1 MRILKTVSTAE
12 NSTSADN
19 SNNNSKTSDNNASGD
34 SSDNSDNIDSLFK
47 DSVPSDRESYI
58 NNKES
63 KNNPKILPNGHVVG
77 KPSGRFFTHAI
88 PLDMD
93 DVEKDWDKPVT
104 EACIAAKSSII
115 VRVGA
120 LGLGAGTGSYR
131 VRELM
136 HSVGEPMGVSVRADV
151 NLTDIE
157 VTCTDKHSRI
167 TEVVD
172 LPSTGVNTERI
183 WLLEHFADWFNVK
196 LGNDALYHSKATVSK
211 ELVDTLQVSD
221 DETTIVQAA
230 KKSEEDETKRAE
242 NRAICDA
249 IAKEKPRGLFALKPE
264 NAYEEHFSHV
274 NNSQNLDEEQ
284 HKPLTVREVHDRL
297 DLIKNRKPLYKPWF
311 AGLASAVACASFA
324 FLLGGG
330 IYDMIGAFIGA
341 GIGHWVRRRMF
352 MHHLNQFVVTF
363 VAVAIGA
370 SACIASLHLIGLF
383 DPSAPLHNTAYIG
396 SVLFVIPGFPLITGG
411 LDIAKIDFPSG
422 IQRLSYTVAIILM
435 GTLAGWMVASLIQLN
450 PQGFT
455 PLGLNPWLNAV
466 LRMITAF
473 AGVWGFSVLFNSP
486 QRMCVVAGVIGAITD
501 TLRLTMVD
509 FGISAE
515 ISAFTGALLAG
526 LLASAW
532 RSIVRHGWAPQY
544 LGYPRISLTVPSI
557 VIMVP
562 GLYMYRAMFYL
573 GQFNTIPALNWAF
586 KAFMV
591 IICLPI
597 GLAVARVITDKN
609 WRYDV

>member
-1 MRILKTVSTAE
+1 MSTVDSNKDNNTCNNANVHNC
-12 NSTSADN
+12 NSCDN
-19 SNNNSKTSDNNASGD
+19 CNANYSNSCNNN
-34 SSDNSDNIDSLFK
+34 
-47 DSVPSDRESYI
+47 PE
-58 NNKES
+58 
-63 KNNPKILPNGHVVG
+63 ILPTGHVVG
-77 KPSGRFFTHAI
+77 KPSGRFHTHAI

-93 DVEKDWDKPVT
+93 DVERDWDKPVT

-115 VRVGA
+115 IRVGA

-136 HSVGEPMGVSVRADV
+136 HRIGEPMGVHVRADV

-157 VTCTDKHSRI
+157 ATCTDKHERI

-172 LPSTGVNTERI
+172 LPTTGVNTERI

-196 LGNDALYHSKATVSK
+196 LGNDSLYHSKATVSK
-211 ELVDTLQVSD
+211 ELVDTLQASD
-221 DETTIVQAA
+221 NEHTIVQTAKQSEENATKIA
-230 KKSEEDETKRAE
+230 KKKALQE
-242 NRAICDA
+242 AIK
-249 IAKEKPRGLFALKPE
+249 KEKPRGIFALQPE
-264 NAYEEHFSHV
+264 NAYAEHFSHV
-274 NNSQNLDEEQ
+274 QKITENSNKENENN
-284 HKPLTVREVHDRL
+284 HPLTVREVHDRL

-311 AGLASAVACASFA
+311 AGLASAIACASFA

-330 IYDMIGAFIGA
+330 IYDMVGAFIGA
-341 GIGHWVRRRMF
+341 GIGHYIRRRMF

-370 SACIASLHLIGLF
+370 LSCIGSLRLIGYF
-383 DPSAPLHNTAYIG
+383 DPSALNHTTAYIG

-422 IQRLSYTVAIILM
+422 IQRLCYTLAIILM
-435 GTLAGWMVASLIQLN
+435 GTLAGWTVASLVQLN
-450 PQGFT
+450 PQGFP

-466 LRMITAF
+466 LRLITAF

-486 QRMCVVAGVIGAITD
+486 QRMCIVAGVIGAITD
-501 TLRLTMVD
+501 TLRLTMTD
-509 FGISAE
+509 FGIAAE
-515 ISAFTGALLAG
+515 IAAFSGALLAG

-532 RSIVRHGWAPQY
+532 RAIVRHGFAPQY
-544 LGYPRISLTVPSI
+544 LGYPRIGLTVPSI

-573 GQFNTIPALNWAF
+573 GQFHTLPALDWTF
-586 KAFMV
+586 RAFMV

-597 GLAVARVITDKN
+597 GLAVARVITDKS

>member
-1 MRILKTVSTAE
+1 ME
-12 NSTSADN
+12 
-19 SNNNSKTSDNNASGD
+19 
-34 SSDNSDNIDSLFK
+34 
-47 DSVPSDRESYI
+47 
-58 NNKES
+58 
-63 KNNPKILPNGHVVG
+63 
-77 KPSGRFFTHAI
+77 
-88 PLDMD
+88 
-93 DVEKDWDKPVT
+93 DVERDWDKPVT
-104 EACIAAKSSII
+104 KAGIAAKSSII
-115 VRVGA
+115 IRVGA

-136 HSVGEPMGVSVRADV
+136 HRIGEPMGVNVRADV

-157 VTCTDKHSRI
+157 ATCTDKHERI

-172 LPSTGVNTERI
+172 LPTTGVNTERI

-196 LGNDALYHSKATVSK
+196 LGNDSLYHSKAAVSK
-211 ELVDTLQVSD
+211 ELVDTLQASSN
-221 DETTIVQAA
+221 ENAIVQTAKQSEEHAA
-230 KKSEEDETKRAE
+230 KVEEKM
-242 NRAICDA
+242 AIQEA
-249 IAKEKPRGLFALKPE
+249 IRKEKPRGIFALQPE
-264 NAYEEHFSHV
+264 RTYAEHFSHV
-274 NNSQNLDEEQ
+274 QNVKNVQNSQNNLNLDLKNNSAALSNQ
-284 HKPLTVREVHDRL
+284 NPACDSSAPLTVRQVHDRL

-330 IYDMIGAFIGA
+330 AYDMLGAFIGA
-341 GIGHWVRRRMF
+341 GIGHYVRRRMF

-363 VAVAIGA
+363 IAVAVGA
-370 SACIASLHLIGLF
+370 LSCIASLRLVGCF
-383 DPSAPLHNTAYIG
+383 DPAALHHNTAYIG

-422 IQRLSYTVAIILM
+422 IQRLCYTMAIILM
-435 GTLAGWMVASLIQLN
+435 GTLAGWMVASLVQLN

-486 QRMCVVAGVIGAITD
+486 QRMCFVAGIIGAITD
-501 TLRLTMVD
+501 TLRLTMAD
-509 FGISAE
+509 FGIAAE
-515 ISAFTGALLAG
+515 IAAFTGALLAG

-532 RSIVRHGWAPQY
+532 RSVVHRGWAPQY
-544 LGYPRISLTVPSI
+544 LGYPRIGLTVPSI

-573 GQFNTIPALNWAF
+573 GQFNTLPALDWTF
-586 KAFMV
+586 RAFMV
-591 IICLPI
+591 IICLPL
-597 GLAVARVITDKN
+597 GLAVARVITDKS
-609 WRYDV
+609 WRYDI

>member
-1 MRILKTVSTAE
+1 ME
-12 NSTSADN
+12 
-19 SNNNSKTSDNNASGD
+19 
-34 SSDNSDNIDSLFK
+34 
-47 DSVPSDRESYI
+47 
-58 NNKES
+58 
-63 KNNPKILPNGHVVG
+63 
-77 KPSGRFFTHAI
+77 
-88 PLDMD
+88 
-93 DVEKDWDKPVT
+93 DVERDWDKPVT
-104 EACIAAKSSII
+104 EAGIAAKSSII
-115 VRVGA
+115 IRVGA

-136 HSVGEPMGVSVRADV
+136 HRVGEPMGVNVRADV

-157 VTCTDKHSRI
+157 ATCTDKHERI

-172 LPSTGVNTERI
+172 LPTTGVNTERI

-196 LGNDALYHSKATVSK
+196 LGNDSLYHSKAAVSK
-211 ELVDTLQVSD
+211 ELVDTLQASSN
-221 DETTIVQAA
+221 ENAIVQTA
-230 KKSEEDETKRAE
+230 KQSEEHATKVE
-242 NRAICDA
+242 EKMAIQEA
-249 IAKEKPRGLFALKPE
+249 IRKEKPRGIFALQPE
-264 NAYEEHFSHV
+264 RTYAEHFSHV
-274 NNSQNLDEEQ
+274 QNVKNVQNSQNNLNLDLKNNSAALSNQ
-284 HKPLTVREVHDRL
+284 NPACDSSAPLTVRQVHDRL

-330 IYDMIGAFIGA
+330 AYDMLGAFIGA
-341 GIGHWVRRRMF
+341 GIGHYVRRRMF

-363 VAVAIGA
+363 IAVAVGA
-370 SACIASLHLIGLF
+370 LSCIASLRLVGCF
-383 DPSAPLHNTAYIG
+383 DPAALHHNTAYIG

-422 IQRLSYTVAIILM
+422 IQRLCYTMAIILM
-435 GTLAGWMVASLIQLN
+435 GTLAGWMVASLVQLN

-486 QRMCVVAGVIGAITD
+486 QRMCFVAGIIGAITD
-501 TLRLTMVD
+501 TLRLTMAD
-509 FGISAE
+509 FGIAAE
-515 ISAFTGALLAG
+515 IAAFTGALLAG

-532 RSIVRHGWAPQY
+532 RSVVHRGWAPQY
-544 LGYPRISLTVPSI
+544 LGYPRIGLTVPSI

-573 GQFNTIPALNWAF
+573 GQFNTLPALDWTF
-586 KAFMV
+586 RAFMV
-591 IICLPI
+591 IICLPL
-597 GLAVARVITDKN
+597 GLAVARVITDKS
-609 WRYDV
+609 WRYDIQLYRK

>member
-1 MRILKTVSTAE
+1 ME
-12 NSTSADN
+12 
-19 SNNNSKTSDNNASGD
+19 
-34 SSDNSDNIDSLFK
+34 
-47 DSVPSDRESYI
+47 
-58 NNKES
+58 
-63 KNNPKILPNGHVVG
+63 
-77 KPSGRFFTHAI
+77 
-88 PLDMD
+88 
-93 DVEKDWDKPVT
+93 DVERDWDKPVA
-104 EACIAAKSSII
+104 EAGIAAKSSII
-115 VRVGA
+115 IRVGA

-136 HSVGEPMGVSVRADV
+136 HRIGEPMGVNVRADV

-157 VTCTDKHSRI
+157 ATCTDKHERI

-172 LPSTGVNTERI
+172 LPTTGVNTERI

-196 LGNDALYHSKATVSK
+196 LGNDSLYHSKAAVSK
-211 ELVDTLQVSD
+211 ELVDTLQASSN
-221 DETTIVQAA
+221 ENAIVQTA
-230 KKSEEDETKRAE
+230 KKSEENAAKVEEKM
-242 NRAICDA
+242 AIQEA
-249 IAKEKPRGLFALKPE
+249 IRKEKPRGIFALQPE
-264 NAYEEHFSHV
+264 RTYAEHFSHV
-274 NNSQNLDEEQ
+274 QNVKNVQNSQNNLNLDLKNNSAALSNQ
-284 HKPLTVREVHDRL
+284 NPACDSSAPLTVRQVHDRL

-330 IYDMIGAFIGA
+330 AYDMLGAFIGA
-341 GIGHWVRRRMF
+341 GIGHYVRRRMF

-363 VAVAIGA
+363 IAVAVGA
-370 SACIASLHLIGLF
+370 LSCIASLRLVGCF
-383 DPSAPLHNTAYIG
+383 DPAALHHNTAYIG

-422 IQRLSYTVAIILM
+422 IQRLCYTMAIILM
-435 GTLAGWMVASLIQLN
+435 GTLAGWMVASLVQLN

-486 QRMCVVAGVIGAITD
+486 QRMCFVAGIIGAITD
-501 TLRLTMVD
+501 TLRLTMAD
-509 FGISAE
+509 FGIAAE
-515 ISAFTGALLAG
+515 IAAFTGALLAG

-532 RSIVRHGWAPQY
+532 RSVVHRGWAPQY
-544 LGYPRISLTVPSI
+544 LGYPRIGLTVPSI

-573 GQFNTIPALNWAF
+573 GQFNTLPALDWTF
-586 KAFMV
+586 RAFMV
-591 IICLPI
+591 IICLPL
-597 GLAVARVITDKN
+597 GLAVARVITDKS
-609 WRYDV
+609 WRYDIQSYQK

>member
-1 MRILKTVSTAE
+1 ME
-12 NSTSADN
+12 
-19 SNNNSKTSDNNASGD
+19 
-34 SSDNSDNIDSLFK
+34 
-47 DSVPSDRESYI
+47 
-58 NNKES
+58 
-63 KNNPKILPNGHVVG
+63 
-77 KPSGRFFTHAI
+77 
-88 PLDMD
+88 
-93 DVEKDWDKPVT
+93 DVERDWDKPVT
-104 EACIAAKSSII
+104 QAGIAAKSSII
-115 VRVGA
+115 IRVGA

-136 HSVGEPMGVSVRADV
+136 HRVGEPMGVNVRADV

-157 VTCTDKHSRI
+157 ATCTDKHERI

-172 LPSTGVNTERI
+172 LPTTGVNTERI

-196 LGNDALYHSKATVSK
+196 LGNDSLYHSKATVSK
-211 ELVDTLQVSD
+211 ELVDTLQASSN
-221 DETTIVQAA
+221 ENAIVQTAKQSEEHAA
-230 KKSEEDETKRAE
+230 KVEEKM
-242 NRAICDA
+242 AIQEA
-249 IAKEKPRGLFALKPE
+249 IRKEKPRGIFALQPE
-264 NAYEEHFSHV
+264 KTYVEHFSHV
-274 NNSQNLDEEQ
+274 QNVKNGQNNQNNLNSDLKNNSSTSSNANPAGDFSA
-284 HKPLTVREVHDRL
+284 PLTVRQVHDRL

-330 IYDMIGAFIGA
+330 AYDMLGAFIGA
-341 GIGHWVRRRMF
+341 GIGHYVRRRMF

-363 VAVAIGA
+363 IAVAVGA
-370 SACIASLHLIGLF
+370 LSCIASLRIIGCF
-383 DPSAPLHNTAYIG
+383 DPSALHHNTAYIG

-422 IQRLSYTVAIILM
+422 IQRLCYTMAIILM
-435 GTLAGWMVASLIQLN
+435 GTLAGWMVASLVQLN

-486 QRMCVVAGVIGAITD
+486 QRMCFVAGIIGAITD
-501 TLRLTMVD
+501 TLRLTMAD
-509 FGISAE
+509 FGVAAE
-515 ISAFTGALLAG
+515 IAAFTGALLAG

-532 RSIVRHGWAPQY
+532 RAIVHRGWAPQY
-544 LGYPRISLTVPSI
+544 LGYPRIGLTVPSI

-573 GQFNTIPALNWAF
+573 GQFNTLPALDWTF
-586 KAFMV
+586 RAFMV
-591 IICLPI
+591 IICLPL
-597 GLAVARVITDKN
+597 GLAVARVITDKS
-609 WRYDV
+609 WRYDI

>member
-1 MRILKTVSTAE
+1 ME
-12 NSTSADN
+12 
-19 SNNNSKTSDNNASGD
+19 
-34 SSDNSDNIDSLFK
+34 
-47 DSVPSDRESYI
+47 
-58 NNKES
+58 
-63 KNNPKILPNGHVVG
+63 
-77 KPSGRFFTHAI
+77 
-88 PLDMD
+88 
-93 DVEKDWDKPVT
+93 DVERDWDKPVT
-104 EACIAAKSSII
+104 EAGIAAKSSII
-115 VRVGA
+115 IRVGA

-136 HSVGEPMGVSVRADV
+136 HRIGEPMCVNVRADV

-157 VTCTDKHSRI
+157 ATCTDKHERI

-172 LPSTGVNTERI
+172 LPTTGVNTERI

-196 LGNDALYHSKATVSK
+196 LGNDSLYHSKAAVSK
-211 ELVDTLQVSD
+211 ELVDTLQASSN
-221 DETTIVQAA
+221 ENAIVQTAKQSEEHAA
-230 KKSEEDETKRAE
+230 KVEEKM
-242 NRAICDA
+242 AIQEA
-249 IAKEKPRGLFALKPE
+249 IRKEKPRGIFALQPE
-264 NAYEEHFSHV
+264 RTYAEHFSHV
-274 NNSQNLDEEQ
+274 QNVKNVQNSQNNLNLDLKNNSAALSNQ
-284 HKPLTVREVHDRL
+284 NPACDSSAPLTVRQVHDRL

-330 IYDMIGAFIGA
+330 AYDMLGAFIGA
-341 GIGHWVRRRMF
+341 GIGHYVRRRMF

-363 VAVAIGA
+363 IAVAVGA
-370 SACIASLHLIGLF
+370 LSCIASLRLVGCF
-383 DPSAPLHNTAYIG
+383 DPAALHHNTAYIG

-422 IQRLSYTVAIILM
+422 IQRLCYTMAIILM
-435 GTLAGWMVASLIQLN
+435 GTLAGWMVASLVQLN

-486 QRMCVVAGVIGAITD
+486 QRMCFVAGIIGAITD
-501 TLRLTMVD
+501 TLRLTMAD
-509 FGISAE
+509 FGIAAE
-515 ISAFTGALLAG
+515 IAAFTGALLAG

-532 RSIVRHGWAPQY
+532 RSVVHRGWAPQY
-544 LGYPRISLTVPSI
+544 LGYPRIGLTVPSI

-573 GQFNTIPALNWAF
+573 GQFNTLPALDWTF
-586 KAFMV
+586 RAFMV
-591 IICLPI
+591 IICLPL
-597 GLAVARVITDKN
+597 GLAVARVITDKS
-609 WRYDV
+609 WRYDI

>member
-1 MRILKTVSTAE
+1 ME
-12 NSTSADN
+12 
-19 SNNNSKTSDNNASGD
+19 
-34 SSDNSDNIDSLFK
+34 
-47 DSVPSDRESYI
+47 
-58 NNKES
+58 
-63 KNNPKILPNGHVVG
+63 
-77 KPSGRFFTHAI
+77 
-88 PLDMD
+88 
-93 DVEKDWDKPVT
+93 DVERDWDKPVA
-104 EACIAAKSSII
+104 EAGIAAKSSII
-115 VRVGA
+115 IRVGA

-136 HSVGEPMGVSVRADV
+136 HRVGEPMGVNVRADV

-157 VTCTDKHSRI
+157 ATCTDKHERI

-172 LPSTGVNTERI
+172 LPTTGVNTERI

-196 LGNDALYHSKATVSK
+196 LGNDSLYHSKAAVSK
-211 ELVDTLQVSD
+211 ELVDTLQASSN
-221 DETTIVQAA
+221 ENAIVQTA
-230 KKSEEDETKRAE
+230 KKSEEHAAKVEEKM
-242 NRAICDA
+242 AIQEA
-249 IAKEKPRGLFALKPE
+249 IRKEKPRGIFALQPE
-264 NAYEEHFSHV
+264 RTYAEHFSHV
-274 NNSQNLDEEQ
+274 QNVKNVQNSQNNLNLDLKNNSAALSNQ
-284 HKPLTVREVHDRL
+284 NPACDSSAPLTVRQVHDRL

-330 IYDMIGAFIGA
+330 AYDMLGAFIGA
-341 GIGHWVRRRMF
+341 GIGHYVRRRMF

-363 VAVAIGA
+363 IAVAVGA
-370 SACIASLHLIGLF
+370 LSCIASLRLVGCF
-383 DPSAPLHNTAYIG
+383 DPAALHHNTAYIG

-422 IQRLSYTVAIILM
+422 IQRLCYTMAIILM
-435 GTLAGWMVASLIQLN
+435 GTLAGWMVASLVQLN

-486 QRMCVVAGVIGAITD
+486 QRMCFVAGIIGAITD
-501 TLRLTMVD
+501 TLRLTMAD
-509 FGISAE
+509 FGIAAE
-515 ISAFTGALLAG
+515 IAAFTGALLAG

-532 RSIVRHGWAPQY
+532 RSVVHRGWAPQY
-544 LGYPRISLTVPSI
+544 LGYPRIGLTVPSI

-573 GQFNTIPALNWAF
+573 GQFNTLPALDWTF
-586 KAFMV
+586 RAFMV
-591 IICLPI
+591 IICLPL
-597 GLAVARVITDKN
+597 GLAVARVITDKS
-609 WRYDV
+609 WRYDI

>member
-1 MRILKTVSTAE
+1 ME
-12 NSTSADN
+12 
-19 SNNNSKTSDNNASGD
+19 
-34 SSDNSDNIDSLFK
+34 
-47 DSVPSDRESYI
+47 
-58 NNKES
+58 
-63 KNNPKILPNGHVVG
+63 
-77 KPSGRFFTHAI
+77 
-88 PLDMD
+88 
-93 DVEKDWDKPVT
+93 DVERDWDKPVT
-104 EACIAAKSSII
+104 EAGIAAKSSII
-115 VRVGA
+115 IRVGA

-136 HSVGEPMGVSVRADV
+136 HRVGEPMGVNVRADV

-157 VTCTDKHSRI
+157 ATCTDKHERI

-172 LPSTGVNTERI
+172 LPTTGVNTERI

-196 LGNDALYHSKATVSK
+196 LGNDSLYHSKAAVSK
-211 ELVDTLQVSD
+211 ELVDTLQASSN
-221 DETTIVQAA
+221 ENAIVQTAKQSEEHAA
-230 KKSEEDETKRAE
+230 KVEEKM
-242 NRAICDA
+242 AIQEA
-249 IAKEKPRGLFALKPE
+249 IRKEKPRGIFALQPE
-264 NAYEEHFSHV
+264 RTYAEHFSHV
-274 NNSQNLDEEQ
+274 QNVKNIQNSQNNLNLDLKNNSNALSNQ
-284 HKPLTVREVHDRL
+284 NPACDSSAPLTVRQVHDRL

-330 IYDMIGAFIGA
+330 AYDMLGAFIGA
-341 GIGHWVRRRMF
+341 GIGHYVRRRMF

-363 VAVAIGA
+363 IAVAVGA
-370 SACIASLHLIGLF
+370 LSCIASLRLVGCF
-383 DPSAPLHNTAYIG
+383 DPAALHHNTAYIG

-422 IQRLSYTVAIILM
+422 IQRLCYTMAIILM
-435 GTLAGWMVASLIQLN
+435 GTLAGWMVASLVQLN

-486 QRMCVVAGVIGAITD
+486 QRMCFVAGIIGAITD
-501 TLRLTMVD
+501 TLRLTMAD
-509 FGISAE
+509 FGIAAE
-515 ISAFTGALLAG
+515 IAAFTGALLAG

-532 RSIVRHGWAPQY
+532 RSVVHRGWAPQY
-544 LGYPRISLTVPSI
+544 LGYPRIGLTVPSI

-573 GQFNTIPALNWAF
+573 GQFNTLPALDWTF
-586 KAFMV
+586 RAFMV
-591 IICLPI
+591 IICLPL
-597 GLAVARVITDKN
+597 GLAVARVITDKS
-609 WRYDV
+609 WRYDIQLYRK

>member
-1 MRILKTVSTAE
+1 ME
-12 NSTSADN
+12 
-19 SNNNSKTSDNNASGD
+19 
-34 SSDNSDNIDSLFK
+34 
-47 DSVPSDRESYI
+47 
-58 NNKES
+58 
-63 KNNPKILPNGHVVG
+63 
-77 KPSGRFFTHAI
+77 
-88 PLDMD
+88 
-93 DVEKDWDKPVT
+93 DVERDWDKPVT
-104 EACIAAKSSII
+104 EAGIAAKSSII
-115 VRVGA
+115 IRVGA

-136 HSVGEPMGVSVRADV
+136 HRVGEPMGVNVRADV

-157 VTCTDKHSRI
+157 ATCTDKHERI

-172 LPSTGVNTERI
+172 LPTTGVNTERI

-196 LGNDALYHSKATVSK
+196 LGNDSLYHSKAAVSK
-211 ELVDTLQVSD
+211 ELVDTLQASSN
-221 DETTIVQAA
+221 ETAIVQTAKQSEEHAA
-230 KKSEEDETKRAE
+230 KVEEKM
-242 NRAICDA
+242 AIQEA
-249 IAKEKPRGLFALKPE
+249 IRKEKPRGIFALQPE
-264 NAYEEHFSHV
+264 RTYAEHFSHV
-274 NNSQNLDEEQ
+274 QNVKNVQNSQNNLNLDLKNNSAALSNQ
-284 HKPLTVREVHDRL
+284 NPACDSSAPLTVRQVHDRL

-330 IYDMIGAFIGA
+330 AYDMLGAFIGA
-341 GIGHWVRRRMF
+341 GIGHYVRRRMF

-363 VAVAIGA
+363 IAVAVGA
-370 SACIASLHLIGLF
+370 LSCIASLRLVGCF
-383 DPSAPLHNTAYIG
+383 DPAALHHNTAYIG

-422 IQRLSYTVAIILM
+422 IQRLCYTMAIILM
-435 GTLAGWMVASLIQLN
+435 GTLAGWMVASLVQLN

-486 QRMCVVAGVIGAITD
+486 QRMCFVAGIIGAITD
-501 TLRLTMVD
+501 TLRLTMAD
-509 FGISAE
+509 FGIAAE
-515 ISAFTGALLAG
+515 IAAFTGALLAG

-532 RSIVRHGWAPQY
+532 RSVVHRSWAPQY
-544 LGYPRISLTVPSI
+544 LGYPRIGLTVPSI

-573 GQFNTIPALNWAF
+573 GQFNTLPALDWTF
-586 KAFMV
+586 RAFMV
-591 IICLPI
+591 IICLPL
-597 GLAVARVITDKN
+597 GLAVARVITDKS
-609 WRYDV
+609 WRYDI

>member
-1 MRILKTVSTAE
+1 ME
-12 NSTSADN
+12 
-19 SNNNSKTSDNNASGD
+19 
-34 SSDNSDNIDSLFK
+34 
-47 DSVPSDRESYI
+47 
-58 NNKES
+58 
-63 KNNPKILPNGHVVG
+63 
-77 KPSGRFFTHAI
+77 
-88 PLDMD
+88 
-93 DVEKDWDKPVT
+93 DVERDWDKPVT
-104 EACIAAKSSII
+104 QAGIAAKSSII
-115 VRVGA
+115 IRVGA

-136 HSVGEPMGVSVRADV
+136 HRVGEPMGVNVRADV

-157 VTCTDKHSRI
+157 ATCTDKHERI

-172 LPSTGVNTERI
+172 LPTTGVNTERI

-196 LGNDALYHSKATVSK
+196 LGNDSLYHSKATVSK
-211 ELVDTLQVSD
+211 ELVDTLQASSN
-221 DETTIVQAA
+221 ENAIVQTAKQSEENAA
-230 KKSEEDETKRAE
+230 KVEEKM
-242 NRAICDA
+242 AIQEA
-249 IAKEKPRGLFALKPE
+249 IRKEKPRGIFALQPE
-264 NAYEEHFSHV
+264 KTYVEHFSHV
-274 NNSQNLDEEQ
+274 KNVKNVKNAQNSQNNLNSDL
-284 HKPLTVREVHDRL
+284 KNNSSTSSNANPAGDFSAPLTVRQVHDRL

-330 IYDMIGAFIGA
+330 AYDMLGAFIGA
-341 GIGHWVRRRMF
+341 GIGHYVRRRMF

-363 VAVAIGA
+363 IAVAVGA
-370 SACIASLHLIGLF
+370 LSCIASLRIIGCF
-383 DPSAPLHNTAYIG
+383 DPSALHHNTAYIG

-422 IQRLSYTVAIILM
+422 IQRLCYTMAIILM
-435 GTLAGWMVASLIQLN
+435 GTLAGWMVASLVQLD

-486 QRMCVVAGVIGAITD
+486 QRMCFVAGIIGAITD
-501 TLRLTMVD
+501 TLRLTMAD
-509 FGISAE
+509 FGVAAE
-515 ISAFTGALLAG
+515 IAAFTGALLAG

-532 RSIVRHGWAPQY
+532 RAIVHRGWAPQY
-544 LGYPRISLTVPSI
+544 LGYPRIGLTVPSI

-573 GQFNTIPALNWAF
+573 GQFNTLPALDWTF
-586 KAFMV
+586 RAFMV
-591 IICLPI
+591 IICLPL
-597 GLAVARVITDKN
+597 GLAVARVITDKS
-609 WRYDV
+609 WRYDI

>member
-1 MRILKTVSTAE
+1 ME
-12 NSTSADN
+12 
-19 SNNNSKTSDNNASGD
+19 
-34 SSDNSDNIDSLFK
+34 
-47 DSVPSDRESYI
+47 
-58 NNKES
+58 
-63 KNNPKILPNGHVVG
+63 
-77 KPSGRFFTHAI
+77 
-88 PLDMD
+88 
-93 DVEKDWDKPVT
+93 DVERDWDKPVT
-104 EACIAAKSSII
+104 QAGIAAKSSII
-115 VRVGA
+115 IRVGA

-136 HSVGEPMGVSVRADV
+136 HRVGEPMGVNVRADV

-157 VTCTDKHSRI
+157 ATCTDKHERI

-172 LPSTGVNTERI
+172 LPTTGVNTERI

-196 LGNDALYHSKATVSK
+196 LGNDSLYHSKAAVSK
-211 ELVDTLQVSD
+211 ELVDTLQAGSN
-221 DETTIVQAA
+221 ENAIVQTAKQSEEHAA
-230 KKSEEDETKRAE
+230 KVEEKM
-242 NRAICDA
+242 AIQEE
-249 IAKEKPRGLFALKPE
+249 IRKEKPRGIFALQPE
-264 NAYEEHFSHV
+264 KTYAEHFSHV
-274 NNSQNLDEEQ
+274 QNVKNVKNTQNSQNNLNSELKNNSTTSSNANPAGDFSA
-284 HKPLTVREVHDRL
+284 PLTVRQVHDRL

-330 IYDMIGAFIGA
+330 AYDMLGAFIGA
-341 GIGHWVRRRMF
+341 GIGHYVRRRMF

-363 VAVAIGA
+363 IAVAVGA
-370 SACIASLHLIGLF
+370 LSCIASLRIIGCF
-383 DPSAPLHNTAYIG
+383 DPSALHHNTAYIG

-422 IQRLSYTVAIILM
+422 IQRLCYTMAIILM
-435 GTLAGWMVASLIQLN
+435 GTLAGWMVASLVQLD

-486 QRMCVVAGVIGAITD
+486 QRMCFVAGIIGAITD
-501 TLRLTMVD
+501 TLRLTMAD
-509 FGISAE
+509 FGIAAE
-515 ISAFTGALLAG
+515 IAAFTGALLAG

-532 RSIVRHGWAPQY
+532 RAIVHRGWAPQY

-573 GQFNTIPALNWAF
+573 GQFNTLPALDWTF
-586 KAFMV
+586 RAFMV
-591 IICLPI
+591 IICLPL
-597 GLAVARVITDKN
+597 GLAVARVITDKS
-609 WRYDV
+609 WRYDI

>member
-1 MRILKTVSTAE
+1 ME
-12 NSTSADN
+12 
-19 SNNNSKTSDNNASGD
+19 
-34 SSDNSDNIDSLFK
+34 
-47 DSVPSDRESYI
+47 
-58 NNKES
+58 
-63 KNNPKILPNGHVVG
+63 
-77 KPSGRFFTHAI
+77 
-88 PLDMD
+88 
-93 DVEKDWDKPVT
+93 DVERDWDKPVT
-104 EACIAAKSSII
+104 EAGIAAKSSII
-115 VRVGA
+115 IRVGA

-136 HSVGEPMGVSVRADV
+136 HRIGEPMGVNVRADV

-157 VTCTDKHSRI
+157 ATCTDKHERI

-172 LPSTGVNTERI
+172 LPTTGVNTERI

-196 LGNDALYHSKATVSK
+196 LGNDSLYHSKAAVSK
-211 ELVDTLQVSD
+211 ELVDTLQASSN
-221 DETTIVQAA
+221 ENAIVQTAKQSEAHAA
-230 KKSEEDETKRAE
+230 KVEEKIALQE
-242 NRAICDA
+242 AIR
-249 IAKEKPRGLFALKPE
+249 KEKPRGIFALQPE
-264 NAYEEHFSHV
+264 KTYAEHFSHV
-274 NNSQNLDEEQ
+274 QNVKNVQNSQNNLNLDLKNNSNALSNQ
-284 HKPLTVREVHDRL
+284 NPACDSSAPLTVRQVHDRL

-330 IYDMIGAFIGA
+330 AYDMLGAFIGA
-341 GIGHWVRRRMF
+341 GIGHYVRRRMF

-363 VAVAIGA
+363 IAVAVGA
-370 SACIASLHLIGLF
+370 LSCIASLRLVGCF
-383 DPSAPLHNTAYIG
+383 DPAALHHNTAYIG

-422 IQRLSYTVAIILM
+422 IQRLCYTMAIILM
-435 GTLAGWMVASLIQLN
+435 GTLAGWMVASLVQLN

-486 QRMCVVAGVIGAITD
+486 QRMCFVAGIIGAITD
-501 TLRLTMVD
+501 TLRLTMAD
-509 FGISAE
+509 FGIAAE
-515 ISAFTGALLAG
+515 IAAFTGALLAG

-532 RSIVRHGWAPQY
+532 RSVVHRGWAPQY
-544 LGYPRISLTVPSI
+544 LGYPRIGLTVPSI

-573 GQFNTIPALNWAF
+573 GQFNTLPALDWTF
-586 KAFMV
+586 RAFMV
-591 IICLPI
+591 IICLPL
-597 GLAVARVITDKN
+597 GLAVARVITDKS
-609 WRYDV
+609 WRYDIQSYRE

>member
-1 MRILKTVSTAE
+1 ME
-12 NSTSADN
+12 
-19 SNNNSKTSDNNASGD
+19 
-34 SSDNSDNIDSLFK
+34 
-47 DSVPSDRESYI
+47 
-58 NNKES
+58 
-63 KNNPKILPNGHVVG
+63 
-77 KPSGRFFTHAI
+77 
-88 PLDMD
+88 
-93 DVEKDWDKPVT
+93 DVERDWDKPVA
-104 EACIAAKSSII
+104 EAGIAAKSSII
-115 VRVGA
+115 IRVGA

-136 HSVGEPMGVSVRADV
+136 HRIGEPMGVNVRADV

-157 VTCTDKHSRI
+157 ATCTDKHERI

-172 LPSTGVNTERI
+172 LPTTGVNTERI

-196 LGNDALYHSKATVSK
+196 LGNDSLYHSKAAVSK
-211 ELVDTLQVSD
+211 ELVDTLQASSN
-221 DETTIVQAA
+221 ENAIVQTAKQSEEHAA
-230 KKSEEDETKRAE
+230 KVEEKM
-242 NRAICDA
+242 AIQEA
-249 IAKEKPRGLFALKPE
+249 IRKEKPRGIFALQPE
-264 NAYEEHFSHV
+264 RTYAEHFSHV
-274 NNSQNLDEEQ
+274 QNSQNNLNLDLKNNP
-284 HKPLTVREVHDRL
+284 HNSNNPNNAGDFSAPLTVRQVHDRL

-330 IYDMIGAFIGA
+330 AYDMLGAFIGA
-341 GIGHWVRRRMF
+341 GIGHYVRRRMF

-363 VAVAIGA
+363 IAVAVGA
-370 SACIASLHLIGLF
+370 LSCIASLRLVGCF
-383 DPSAPLHNTAYIG
+383 DPAALHHNTAYIG

-422 IQRLSYTVAIILM
+422 IQRLCYTMAIILM
-435 GTLAGWMVASLIQLN
+435 GTLAGWMVASLVQLN

-486 QRMCVVAGVIGAITD
+486 QRMCFVAGIIGAITD
-501 TLRLTMVD
+501 TLRLTMAD
-509 FGISAE
+509 FGIAAE
-515 ISAFTGALLAG
+515 IAAFTGALLAG

-532 RSIVRHGWAPQY
+532 RSVVHRGWAPQY
-544 LGYPRISLTVPSI
+544 LGYPRIGLTVPSI

-573 GQFNTIPALNWAF
+573 GQFNTLPALDWTF
-586 KAFMV
+586 RAFMV
-591 IICLPI
+591 IICLPL
-597 GLAVARVITDKN
+597 GLAVARVITDKS
-609 WRYDV
+609 WRYDIQSYRK

>member
-1 MRILKTVSTAE
+1 MSTV
-12 NSTSADN
+12 D
-19 SNNNSKTSDNNASGD
+19 SNEDNNTCNNT
-34 SSDNSDNIDSLFK
+34 SSDNCDSCNNNYNNSRDNK
-47 DSVPSDRESYI
+47 PE
-58 NNKES
+58 
-63 KNNPKILPNGHVVG
+63 ILPTGHVVG
-77 KPSGRFFTHAI
+77 KPSGRFHTHAI

-93 DVEKDWDKPVT
+93 DVERDWDKPVT

-115 VRVGA
+115 IRVGA

-136 HSVGEPMGVSVRADV
+136 HRIGEPMGVHVRADV

-157 VTCTDKHSRI
+157 ATCTDKHERI

-172 LPSTGVNTERI
+172 LPTTGVNTERI

-196 LGNDALYHSKATVSK
+196 LGNDSLYHSKATVSK
-211 ELVDTLQVSD
+211 ELVDTLQESD
-221 DETTIVQAA
+221 VERDIVQTAKQSEENAA
-230 KKSEEDETKRAE
+230 KIAE
-242 NRAICDA
+242 KQALQEAIK
-249 IAKEKPRGLFALKPE
+249 KEKPRGIFALQPE
-264 NAYEEHFSHV
+264 NAYAEHFSHV
-274 NNSQNLDEEQ
+274 QKITENSNKEDENN
-284 HKPLTVREVHDRL
+284 HPLTVREVHDRL

-311 AGLASAVACASFA
+311 AALASAVACASFA

-341 GIGHWVRRRMF
+341 GIGHYIRRRMF

-370 SACIASLHLIGLF
+370 LACIGSLRLIGYF
-383 DPSAPLHNTAYIG
+383 DPSALNHTTAYIG

-422 IQRLSYTVAIILM
+422 IQRLCYTLAIILM
-435 GTLAGWMVASLIQLN
+435 GTLAGWTVASIVQLN
-450 PQGFT
+450 PQGFP

-466 LRMITAF
+466 LRLITAF

-486 QRMCVVAGVIGAITD
+486 QRMCIVAGVIGAITD
-501 TLRLTMVD
+501 TLRLTMTD
-509 FGISAE
+509 FGIAAE
-515 ISAFTGALLAG
+515 IAAFSGALLAG

-532 RSIVRHGWAPQY
+532 RAIVRHGFAPQY
-544 LGYPRISLTVPSI
+544 LGYPRIGLTVPSI

-573 GQFNTIPALNWAF
+573 GQFHTLPALDWTF
-586 KAFMV
+586 RAFMV

-597 GLAVARVITDKN
+597 GLAVARVITDKS

>member
-1 MRILKTVSTAE
+1 ME
-12 NSTSADN
+12 
-19 SNNNSKTSDNNASGD
+19 
-34 SSDNSDNIDSLFK
+34 
-47 DSVPSDRESYI
+47 
-58 NNKES
+58 
-63 KNNPKILPNGHVVG
+63 
-77 KPSGRFFTHAI
+77 
-88 PLDMD
+88 
-93 DVEKDWDKPVT
+93 DVERDWDKPVT
-104 EACIAAKSSII
+104 QAGIAAKSSII
-115 VRVGA
+115 IRVGA

-136 HSVGEPMGVSVRADV
+136 HRVGEPMGVNVRADV

-157 VTCTDKHSRI
+157 ATCTDKHERI

-172 LPSTGVNTERI
+172 LPTTGVNTERI

-196 LGNDALYHSKATVSK
+196 LGNDSLYHSKATVSK
-211 ELVDTLQVSD
+211 ELVDTLQASSN
-221 DETTIVQAA
+221 ENAIVQTAKQSEEHAA
-230 KKSEEDETKRAE
+230 KVEEKM
-242 NRAICDA
+242 AIQEA
-249 IAKEKPRGLFALKPE
+249 IRKEKPRGIFALQPE
-264 NAYEEHFSHV
+264 KTYAEHFSHV
-274 NNSQNLDEEQ
+274 QNVKNVKNAQNSQNNLNSDL
-284 HKPLTVREVHDRL
+284 KNNSTTSSNTNPAGDFSAPLTVRQVHDRL

-330 IYDMIGAFIGA
+330 AYDMLGAFIGA
-341 GIGHWVRRRMF
+341 GIGHYVRRRMF

-363 VAVAIGA
+363 IAVAVGA
-370 SACIASLHLIGLF
+370 LSCIASLRIIGCF
-383 DPSAPLHNTAYIG
+383 DPSALHHNTAYIG

-422 IQRLSYTVAIILM
+422 IQRLCYTMAIILM
-435 GTLAGWMVASLIQLN
+435 GTLAGWMVASLVQLD

-486 QRMCVVAGVIGAITD
+486 QRMCFVAGIIGAITD
-501 TLRLTMVD
+501 TLRLTMAD
-509 FGISAE
+509 FGIAAE
-515 ISAFTGALLAG
+515 IAAFTGALLAG

-532 RSIVRHGWAPQY
+532 RAIVHRGWAPQY

-573 GQFNTIPALNWAF
+573 GQFNTLPALDWTF
-586 KAFMV
+586 RAFMV
-591 IICLPI
+591 IICLPL

-609 WRYDV
+609 WRYDI

>member
-1 MRILKTVSTAE
+1 
-12 NSTSADN
+12 
-19 SNNNSKTSDNNASGD
+19 
-34 SSDNSDNIDSLFK
+34 
-47 DSVPSDRESYI
+47 
-58 NNKES
+58 
-63 KNNPKILPNGHVVG
+63 
-77 KPSGRFFTHAI
+77 
-88 PLDMD
+88 MD
-93 DVEKDWDKPVT
+93 DVERDWDKPVT
-104 EACIAAKSSII
+104 EAGIAAKSSII
-115 VRVGA
+115 IRVGA

-136 HSVGEPMGVSVRADV
+136 HRIGEPMGVNVRADV

-157 VTCTDKHSRI
+157 ATCTDKHERI

-172 LPSTGVNTERI
+172 LPTTGVNTERI

-196 LGNDALYHSKATVSK
+196 LGNDSLYHSKAAVSK
-211 ELVDTLQVSD
+211 ELVDTLQAGSN
-221 DETTIVQAA
+221 ENAIVQTAKQSEAHAA
-230 KKSEEDETKRAE
+230 KVEEKIALQE
-242 NRAICDA
+242 AIR
-249 IAKEKPRGLFALKPE
+249 KEKPRGIFALQPE
-264 NAYEEHFSHV
+264 KTYAEHFAHV
-274 NNSQNLDEEQ
+274 QNVQNVQNNYNNQNSKNDLNSGLKNNSHNSNNPNNAGDFSA
-284 HKPLTVREVHDRL
+284 PLTVRQVHDRL

-330 IYDMIGAFIGA
+330 AYDMLGAFIGA
-341 GIGHWVRRRMF
+341 GIGHYVRRRMF

-363 VAVAIGA
+363 IAVAVGA
-370 SACIASLHLIGLF
+370 LSCIASLRLVGCF
-383 DPSAPLHNTAYIG
+383 DPAALHHNTAYIG

-422 IQRLSYTVAIILM
+422 IQRLCYTMAIILM
-435 GTLAGWMVASLIQLN
+435 GTLAGWMVASLVQLN

-486 QRMCVVAGVIGAITD
+486 QRMCFVAGIIGAITD
-501 TLRLTMVD
+501 TLRLTMAD
-509 FGISAE
+509 FGIAAE
-515 ISAFTGALLAG
+515 IAAFTGALLAG

-532 RSIVRHGWAPQY
+532 RSVVHRGWAPQY
-544 LGYPRISLTVPSI
+544 LGYPRIGLTVPSI

-573 GQFNTIPALNWAF
+573 GQFNTLPALDWTF
-586 KAFMV
+586 RAFMV
-591 IICLPI
+591 IICLPL
-597 GLAVARVITDKN
+597 GLAVARVITDKS
-609 WRYDV
+609 WRYDI

>member
-1 MRILKTVSTAE
+1 ME
-12 NSTSADN
+12 
-19 SNNNSKTSDNNASGD
+19 
-34 SSDNSDNIDSLFK
+34 
-47 DSVPSDRESYI
+47 
-58 NNKES
+58 
-63 KNNPKILPNGHVVG
+63 
-77 KPSGRFFTHAI
+77 
-88 PLDMD
+88 
-93 DVEKDWDKPVT
+93 DVERDWDKPVT
-104 EACIAAKSSII
+104 EAGIAAKSSII
-115 VRVGA
+115 IRVGA

-136 HSVGEPMGVSVRADV
+136 HRVGEPMGVNVRADV

-157 VTCTDKHSRI
+157 ATCTDKHERI

-172 LPSTGVNTERI
+172 LPTTGVNTERI

-196 LGNDALYHSKATVSK
+196 LGNDSLYHSKATVSK
-211 ELVDTLQVSD
+211 ELVDTLQASSN
-221 DETTIVQAA
+221 ENAIVQTAKQSEEHAA
-230 KKSEEDETKRAE
+230 KVEEKM
-242 NRAICDA
+242 AIQEA
-249 IAKEKPRGLFALKPE
+249 IRKEKPRGIFALQPE
-264 NAYEEHFSHV
+264 KTYVEHFSHV
-274 NNSQNLDEEQ
+274 QNVKNVKNTQNSQNNLNSELKNNSTTSSNTNPAGDFSA
-284 HKPLTVREVHDRL
+284 PLTVRQVHDRL

-324 FLLGGG
+324 FLLGGSA
-330 IYDMIGAFIGA
+330 YDMLGAFIGA
-341 GIGHWVRRRMF
+341 GIGHYVRRRMF

-363 VAVAIGA
+363 IAVAVGA
-370 SACIASLHLIGLF
+370 LSCIASLRIIGCF
-383 DPSAPLHNTAYIG
+383 DPSALHHNTAYIG

-422 IQRLSYTVAIILM
+422 IQRLCYTMAIILM
-435 GTLAGWMVASLIQLN
+435 GTLAGWMVASLVQLD

-486 QRMCVVAGVIGAITD
+486 QRMCFVAGIIGAITD
-501 TLRLTMVD
+501 TLRLTMAD
-509 FGISAE
+509 FGIAAE
-515 ISAFTGALLAG
+515 IAAFTGALLAG

-532 RSIVRHGWAPQY
+532 RAIVHRGWAPQY

-573 GQFNTIPALNWAF
+573 GQFNTLPALDWTF
-586 KAFMV
+586 RAFMV
-591 IICLPI
+591 IICLPL
-597 GLAVARVITDKN
+597 GLAVARVITDKS
-609 WRYDV
+609 WRYDI

>member
-1 MRILKTVSTAE
+1 MSIEE
-12 NSTSADN
+12 NNADSN
-19 SNNNSKTSDNNASGD
+19 SNSSNSNSNDNT
-34 SSDNSDNIDSLFK
+34 
-47 DSVPSDRESYI
+47 PQ
-58 NNKES
+58 
-63 KNNPKILPNGHVVG
+63 ILPTGHIVG
-77 KPSGRFFTHAI
+77 KPSGRFQTHAI

-93 DVEKDWDKPVT
+93 DVERDWDKPVT
-104 EACIAAKSSII
+104 EAGIAAKSSII
-115 VRVGA
+115 IRVGA

-136 HSVGEPMGVSVRADV
+136 HRIGEPMGVNVRADV

-157 VTCTDKHSRI
+157 ATCTDKHERI

-172 LPSTGVNTERI
+172 LPTTGVNTERI

-196 LGNDALYHSKATVSK
+196 LGNDSLYHSKAAVSK
-211 ELVDTLQVSD
+211 ELVDTLQAGSN
-221 DETTIVQAA
+221 ENAIVQTAKQSEAHAA
-230 KKSEEDETKRAE
+230 KVEEKIALQE
-242 NRAICDA
+242 AIR
-249 IAKEKPRGLFALKPE
+249 KEKPRGIFALQPE
-264 NAYEEHFSHV
+264 KTYAEHFAHV
-274 NNSQNLDEEQ
+274 QNVQNVQNNYNNQNQNSKNDLNSELKNNSHNSNNPNNAGDFSA
-284 HKPLTVREVHDRL
+284 PLTVRQVHDRL

-330 IYDMIGAFIGA
+330 AYDMLGAFIGA
-341 GIGHWVRRRMF
+341 GIGHYVRRRMF

-363 VAVAIGA
+363 IAVAVGA
-370 SACIASLHLIGLF
+370 LSCIASLRLVGCF
-383 DPSAPLHNTAYIG
+383 DPAALHHNTAYIG

-422 IQRLSYTVAIILM
+422 IQRLCYTMAIILM
-435 GTLAGWMVASLIQLN
+435 GTLAGWMVASLVQLN

-486 QRMCVVAGVIGAITD
+486 QRMCFVAGIIGAITD
-501 TLRLTMVD
+501 TLRLTMAD
-509 FGISAE
+509 FGVAAE
-515 ISAFTGALLAG
+515 IAAFTGALLAG

-532 RSIVRHGWAPQY
+532 RAVVHRGWAPQY
-544 LGYPRISLTVPSI
+544 LGYPRIGLTVPSI

-573 GQFNTIPALNWAF
+573 GQFNTLPALDWTF
-586 KAFMV
+586 RAFMV
-591 IICLPI
+591 IICLPL
-597 GLAVARVITDKN
+597 GLAVARVITDRS
-609 WRYDV
+609 WRYDI

>member
-1 MRILKTVSTAE
+1 ME
-12 NSTSADN
+12 
-19 SNNNSKTSDNNASGD
+19 
-34 SSDNSDNIDSLFK
+34 
-47 DSVPSDRESYI
+47 
-58 NNKES
+58 
-63 KNNPKILPNGHVVG
+63 
-77 KPSGRFFTHAI
+77 
-88 PLDMD
+88 
-93 DVEKDWDKPVT
+93 DVERDWDKPVT
-104 EACIAAKSSII
+104 EAGIAAKSSII
-115 VRVGA
+115 IRVGA

-136 HSVGEPMGVSVRADV
+136 HRIGEPMGVNVRADV

-157 VTCTDKHSRI
+157 ATCTDKHERI

-172 LPSTGVNTERI
+172 LPTTGVNTERI

-196 LGNDALYHSKATVSK
+196 LGNDSLYHSKAAVSK
-211 ELVDTLQVSD
+211 ELVDTLQASSN
-221 DETTIVQAA
+221 ENAIVQTA
-230 KKSEEDETKRAE
+230 KKSEENAAKVEEKM
-242 NRAICDA
+242 AIQEA
-249 IAKEKPRGLFALKPE
+249 IRKEKPRGIFALQPE
-264 NAYEEHFSHV
+264 KTYAEHFSHV
-274 NNSQNLDEEQ
+274 QNVKNVQNSQNNLNLDLKNNP
-284 HKPLTVREVHDRL
+284 HNSNNPNNAGDFSAPLTVRQVHDRL

-330 IYDMIGAFIGA
+330 AYDMLGAFIGA
-341 GIGHWVRRRMF
+341 GIGHYVRRRMF

-363 VAVAIGA
+363 IAVAVGA
-370 SACIASLHLIGLF
+370 LSCIASLRLVGCF
-383 DPSAPLHNTAYIG
+383 DPAALHHNTAYIG

-422 IQRLSYTVAIILM
+422 IQRLCYTMAIILM
-435 GTLAGWMVASLIQLN
+435 GTLAGWMVASLVQLN

-486 QRMCVVAGVIGAITD
+486 QRMCFVAGIIGAITD
-501 TLRLTMVD
+501 TLRLTMAD
-509 FGISAE
+509 FGIAAE
-515 ISAFTGALLAG
+515 IAAFTGALLAG

-532 RSIVRHGWAPQY
+532 RSVVHRGWAPQY
-544 LGYPRISLTVPSI
+544 LGYPRIGLTVPSI

-573 GQFNTIPALNWAF
+573 GQFNTLPALDWTF
-586 KAFMV
+586 RAFMV
-591 IICLPI
+591 IICLPL
-597 GLAVARVITDKN
+597 GLAVARVITDKS
-609 WRYDV
+609 WRYDI

>member
-1 MRILKTVSTAE
+1 ME
-12 NSTSADN
+12 
-19 SNNNSKTSDNNASGD
+19 
-34 SSDNSDNIDSLFK
+34 
-47 DSVPSDRESYI
+47 
-58 NNKES
+58 
-63 KNNPKILPNGHVVG
+63 
-77 KPSGRFFTHAI
+77 
-88 PLDMD
+88 
-93 DVEKDWDKPVT
+93 DVERDWDKPVT
-104 EACIAAKSSII
+104 EAGIAAKSSII
-115 VRVGA
+115 IRVGA

-136 HSVGEPMGVSVRADV
+136 HRVGEPMGVNVRADV

-157 VTCTDKHSRI
+157 ATCTDKHERI

-172 LPSTGVNTERI
+172 LPTTGVNTERI

-196 LGNDALYHSKATVSK
+196 LGNDSLYHSKAAVSK
-211 ELVDTLQVSD
+211 ELVDTLQASSN
-221 DETTIVQAA
+221 ENAIVQTAKQSEEHAA
-230 KKSEEDETKRAE
+230 KVEEKM
-242 NRAICDA
+242 AIQEA
-249 IAKEKPRGLFALKPE
+249 IRKEKPRGIFALQPE
-264 NAYEEHFSHV
+264 RTYAEHFSHV
-274 NNSQNLDEEQ
+274 QNVKNVQNSQNNLNLDLKNNSAALSNQ
-284 HKPLTVREVHDRL
+284 NPACDSSAPLTVRQVHDRL

-330 IYDMIGAFIGA
+330 AYDMLGAFIGA
-341 GIGHWVRRRMF
+341 GIGHYVRRRMF

-363 VAVAIGA
+363 IAVAVGA
-370 SACIASLHLIGLF
+370 LSCIASLRLVGCF
-383 DPSAPLHNTAYIG
+383 DPAALHHNTAYIG

-422 IQRLSYTVAIILM
+422 IQRLCYTMAIILM
-435 GTLAGWMVASLIQLN
+435 GTLAGWMVASLVQLN

-486 QRMCVVAGVIGAITD
+486 QRMCFVAGIIGAITD
-501 TLRLTMVD
+501 TLRLTMAD
-509 FGISAE
+509 FGIAAE
-515 ISAFTGALLAG
+515 IAAFTGALLAG

-532 RSIVRHGWAPQY
+532 RSVVHRGWAPQY
-544 LGYPRISLTVPSI
+544 LGYPRIGLTVPSI

-573 GQFNTIPALNWAF
+573 GQFNTLPALDWTF
-586 KAFMV
+586 RAFMV
-591 IICLPI
+591 IICLPL
-597 GLAVARVITDKN
+597 GLAVARVITDKS
-609 WRYDV
+609 WRYDIQSYQK

>member
-1 MRILKTVSTAE
+1 ME
-12 NSTSADN
+12 
-19 SNNNSKTSDNNASGD
+19 
-34 SSDNSDNIDSLFK
+34 
-47 DSVPSDRESYI
+47 
-58 NNKES
+58 
-63 KNNPKILPNGHVVG
+63 
-77 KPSGRFFTHAI
+77 
-88 PLDMD
+88 
-93 DVEKDWDKPVT
+93 DVERDWDKPVT
-104 EACIAAKSSII
+104 EAGIAAKSSII
-115 VRVGA
+115 IRVGA

-136 HSVGEPMGVSVRADV
+136 HRIGEPMGVNVRADV

-157 VTCTDKHSRI
+157 ATCTDKHERI

-172 LPSTGVNTERI
+172 LPTTGVNTERI

-196 LGNDALYHSKATVSK
+196 LGNDSLYHSKAAVSK
-211 ELVDTLQVSD
+211 ELVDTLQASSN
-221 DETTIVQAA
+221 ENAIVQTA
-230 KKSEEDETKRAE
+230 KKSEENAAKVEEKM
-242 NRAICDA
+242 AIQEA
-249 IAKEKPRGLFALKPE
+249 IRKEKPRGIFALQPE
-264 NAYEEHFSHV
+264 KTYAEHFSHV
-274 NNSQNLDEEQ
+274 QNVKNVQNSQNNLNLDLKNNSAALSNQ
-284 HKPLTVREVHDRL
+284 NPACDSSAPLTVRQVHDRL

-330 IYDMIGAFIGA
+330 AYDMLGAFIGA
-341 GIGHWVRRRMF
+341 GIGHYVRRRMF

-363 VAVAIGA
+363 IAVAVGA
-370 SACIASLHLIGLF
+370 LSCIASLRLVGCF
-383 DPSAPLHNTAYIG
+383 DPAALHHNTAYIG

-422 IQRLSYTVAIILM
+422 IQRLCYTMAIILM
-435 GTLAGWMVASLIQLN
+435 GTLAGWMVASLVQLN

-486 QRMCVVAGVIGAITD
+486 QRMCFVAGIIGAITD
-501 TLRLTMVD
+501 TLRLTMAD
-509 FGISAE
+509 FGIAAE
-515 ISAFTGALLAG
+515 IAAFTGALLAG

-532 RSIVRHGWAPQY
+532 RSVVHRGWAPQY
-544 LGYPRISLTVPSI
+544 LGYPRIGLTVPSI

-573 GQFNTIPALNWAF
+573 GQFNTLPALDWTF
-586 KAFMV
+586 RAFMV
-591 IICLPI
+591 IICLPL
-597 GLAVARVITDKN
+597 GLAVARVITDKS
-609 WRYDV
+609 WRYDIQSYRE

>member
-1 MRILKTVSTAE
+1 
-12 NSTSADN
+12 
-19 SNNNSKTSDNNASGD
+19 
-34 SSDNSDNIDSLFK
+34 
-47 DSVPSDRESYI
+47 
-58 NNKES
+58 
-63 KNNPKILPNGHVVG
+63 
-77 KPSGRFFTHAI
+77 
-88 PLDMD
+88 MD
-93 DVEKDWDKPVT
+93 DVERDWDKPVT
-104 EACIAAKSSII
+104 EAGIAAKSSII
-115 VRVGA
+115 IRVGA

-136 HSVGEPMGVSVRADV
+136 HRIGEPMGVNVRADV

-157 VTCTDKHSRI
+157 ATCTDKHERI

-172 LPSTGVNTERI
+172 LPTTGVNTERI

-196 LGNDALYHSKATVSK
+196 LGNDSLYHSKAAVSK
-211 ELVDTLQVSD
+211 ELVDTLQAGSN
-221 DETTIVQAA
+221 ENAIVQTAKQSEAHAA
-230 KKSEEDETKRAE
+230 KVEEKIALQE
-242 NRAICDA
+242 AIR
-249 IAKEKPRGLFALKPE
+249 KEKPRGIFALQPE
-264 NAYEEHFSHV
+264 KTYAEHFAHV
-274 NNSQNLDEEQ
+274 QNVQNVQNNYNNQNQNSKNDLNSGLKNNSHNSNNPNNAGDFSA
-284 HKPLTVREVHDRL
+284 PLTVRQVHDRL

-330 IYDMIGAFIGA
+330 AYDMLGAFIGA
-341 GIGHWVRRRMF
+341 GIGHYVRRRMF

-363 VAVAIGA
+363 IAVAVGA
-370 SACIASLHLIGLF
+370 LSCIASLRLVGCF
-383 DPSAPLHNTAYIG
+383 DPAALHHNTAYIG

-422 IQRLSYTVAIILM
+422 IQRLCYTMAIILM
-435 GTLAGWMVASLIQLN
+435 GTLAGWMVASLVQLN

-486 QRMCVVAGVIGAITD
+486 QRMCFVAGIIGAITD
-501 TLRLTMVD
+501 TLRLTMAD
-509 FGISAE
+509 FGVAAE
-515 ISAFTGALLAG
+515 IAAFTGALLAG

-532 RSIVRHGWAPQY
+532 RAVVHRGWAPQY
-544 LGYPRISLTVPSI
+544 LGYPRIGLTVPSI

-573 GQFNTIPALNWAF
+573 GQFNTLPALDWTF
-586 KAFMV
+586 RAFMV
-591 IICLPI
+591 IICLPL
-597 GLAVARVITDKN
+597 GLAVARVITDKS
-609 WRYDV
+609 WRYDI

>member
-1 MRILKTVSTAE
+1 MSTVDSNEDNNTCNNANVHNC
-12 NSTSADN
+12 NSCDN
-19 SNNNSKTSDNNASGD
+19 CNANYSNSCNNN
-34 SSDNSDNIDSLFK
+34 
-47 DSVPSDRESYI
+47 PE
-58 NNKES
+58 
-63 KNNPKILPNGHVVG
+63 ILPTGHVVG
-77 KPSGRFFTHAI
+77 KPSGRFHTHAI

-93 DVEKDWDKPVT
+93 DVERDWDKPVT

-115 VRVGA
+115 IRVGA

-136 HSVGEPMGVSVRADV
+136 HRIGEPMGVHVRADV

-157 VTCTDKHSRI
+157 ATCTDKHERI

-172 LPSTGVNTERI
+172 LPTTGVNTERI

-196 LGNDALYHSKATVSK
+196 LGNDSLYHSKAAVSK
-211 ELVDTLQVSD
+211 ELVDTLQESD
-221 DETTIVQAA
+221 VERDIVQTAKQSEENAA
-230 KKSEEDETKRAE
+230 KVAEEKALQEEIK
-242 NRAICDA
+242 
-249 IAKEKPRGLFALKPE
+249 KEKPRGIFALQPE
-264 NAYEEHFSHV
+264 NAYAEHFSHV
-274 NNSQNLDEEQ
+274 QKITENSNKEDENN
-284 HKPLTVREVHDRL
+284 HPLTVREVHDRL

-311 AGLASAVACASFA
+311 AGLASAIACASFA

-330 IYDMIGAFIGA
+330 LYDMIGAFIGA
-341 GIGHWVRRRMF
+341 GIGHYIRRRMF

-370 SACIASLHLIGLF
+370 LSCIGSLQLIGYF
-383 DPSAPLHNTAYIG
+383 DPSALNHTTAYIG

-422 IQRLSYTVAIILM
+422 IQRLCYTLAIILM
-435 GTLAGWMVASLIQLN
+435 GTLAGWTVASIVQLN
-450 PQGFT
+450 PQGFP

-466 LRMITAF
+466 LRLITAF

-486 QRMCVVAGVIGAITD
+486 QRMCIVAGVIGAITD
-501 TLRLTMVD
+501 TLRLTMTD
-509 FGISAE
+509 FGIAAE
-515 ISAFTGALLAG
+515 IAAFTGALLAG
-526 LLASAW
+526 LLASTW
-532 RSIVRHGWAPQY
+532 RAIVRHGFAPQY
-544 LGYPRISLTVPSI
+544 LGYPRIGLTVPSI

-573 GQFNTIPALNWAF
+573 GQFHTLPALDWTF
-586 KAFMV
+586 RAFMV

-597 GLAVARVITDKN
+597 GLAVARVITDKS

>member
-1 MRILKTVSTAE
+1 ME
-12 NSTSADN
+12 
-19 SNNNSKTSDNNASGD
+19 
-34 SSDNSDNIDSLFK
+34 
-47 DSVPSDRESYI
+47 
-58 NNKES
+58 
-63 KNNPKILPNGHVVG
+63 
-77 KPSGRFFTHAI
+77 
-88 PLDMD
+88 
-93 DVEKDWDKPVT
+93 DVERDWDKPVT
-104 EACIAAKSSII
+104 EAGIAAKSSII
-115 VRVGA
+115 IRVGA

-136 HSVGEPMGVSVRADV
+136 HRVGEPMGVNVRADV

-157 VTCTDKHSRI
+157 ATCTDKHERI

-172 LPSTGVNTERI
+172 LPTTGVNTERI

-196 LGNDALYHSKATVSK
+196 LGNDSLYHSKAAVSK
-211 ELVDTLQVSD
+211 ELVDTLQASSN
-221 DETTIVQAA
+221 ENALVQTA
-230 KKSEEDETKRAE
+230 KKSEENAAKVEEKM
-242 NRAICDA
+242 AIQEA
-249 IAKEKPRGLFALKPE
+249 IRKEKPRGIFALQPE
-264 NAYEEHFSHV
+264 RTYAEHFSHV
-274 NNSQNLDEEQ
+274 QNVKNVQNSQNNLNLDLKNNP
-284 HKPLTVREVHDRL
+284 HNSNNPNNAGDFSAPLTVRQVHDRL

-330 IYDMIGAFIGA
+330 AYDMLGAFIGA
-341 GIGHWVRRRMF
+341 GIGHYVRRRMF

-363 VAVAIGA
+363 IAVAVGA
-370 SACIASLHLIGLF
+370 LSCIASLRLVGCF
-383 DPSAPLHNTAYIG
+383 DPAALHHNTAYIG

-422 IQRLSYTVAIILM
+422 IQRLCYTMAIILM
-435 GTLAGWMVASLIQLN
+435 GTLAGWMVASLVQLN

-486 QRMCVVAGVIGAITD
+486 QRMCFVAGIIGAITD
-501 TLRLTMVD
+501 TLRLTMAD
-509 FGISAE
+509 FGIAAE
-515 ISAFTGALLAG
+515 IAAFTGALLAG

-532 RSIVRHGWAPQY
+532 RSVVHRGWAPQY
-544 LGYPRISLTVPSI
+544 LGYPRIGLTVPSI

-573 GQFNTIPALNWAF
+573 GQFNTLPALDWTF
-586 KAFMV
+586 RAFMV
-591 IICLPI
+591 IICLPL
-597 GLAVARVITDKN
+597 GLAVARVITDKS
-609 WRYDV
+609 WRYDI

>member
-1 MRILKTVSTAE
+1 MSIEE
-12 NSTSADN
+12 NNADSN
-19 SNNNSKTSDNNASGD
+19 SNSNDNT
-34 SSDNSDNIDSLFK
+34 
-47 DSVPSDRESYI
+47 PQ
-58 NNKES
+58 
-63 KNNPKILPNGHVVG
+63 ILPTGHIVG
-77 KPSGRFFTHAI
+77 KPSGRFQTHAI

-93 DVEKDWDKPVT
+93 DVERDWDKPVT
-104 EACIAAKSSII
+104 EAGIAAKSSII
-115 VRVGA
+115 IRVGA

-136 HSVGEPMGVSVRADV
+136 HRIGEPMGVNVRADV

-157 VTCTDKHSRI
+157 ATCTDKHERI

-172 LPSTGVNTERI
+172 LPTTGVNTERI

-196 LGNDALYHSKATVSK
+196 LGNDSLYHSKAAVSK
-211 ELVDTLQVSD
+211 ELVDTLQAGSN
-221 DETTIVQAA
+221 ENAIVQTAKQSEAHAA
-230 KKSEEDETKRAE
+230 KVEEKIALQE
-242 NRAICDA
+242 AIR
-249 IAKEKPRGLFALKPE
+249 KEKPRGIFALQPE
-264 NAYEEHFSHV
+264 KTYAEHFAHV
-274 NNSQNLDEEQ
+274 QNVQNVQNNYNNQNQNSKNDLNSGLKNNSHNSNNPNNAGDFSA
-284 HKPLTVREVHDRL
+284 PLTVRQVHDRL

-330 IYDMIGAFIGA
+330 AYDMLGAFIGA
-341 GIGHWVRRRMF
+341 GIGHYVRRRMF

-363 VAVAIGA
+363 IAVAVGA
-370 SACIASLHLIGLF
+370 LSCIASLRIIGCF
-383 DPSAPLHNTAYIG
+383 DPSALHHNTAYIG

-422 IQRLSYTVAIILM
+422 IQRLCYTMAIILM
-435 GTLAGWMVASLIQLN
+435 GTLAGWMVASLVQLD

-486 QRMCVVAGVIGAITD
+486 QRMCFVAGIIGAITD
-501 TLRLTMVD
+501 TLRLTMAD
-509 FGISAE
+509 FGIAAE
-515 ISAFTGALLAG
+515 IAAFTGALLAG

-532 RSIVRHGWAPQY
+532 RAIVHRGWAPQY

-573 GQFNTIPALNWAF
+573 GQFNTLPALDWTF
-586 KAFMV
+586 RAFMV
-591 IICLPI
+591 IICLPL
-597 GLAVARVITDKN
+597 GLAVARVITDKS
-609 WRYDV
+609 WRYDI

>member
-1 MRILKTVSTAE
+1 ME
-12 NSTSADN
+12 
-19 SNNNSKTSDNNASGD
+19 
-34 SSDNSDNIDSLFK
+34 
-47 DSVPSDRESYI
+47 
-58 NNKES
+58 
-63 KNNPKILPNGHVVG
+63 
-77 KPSGRFFTHAI
+77 
-88 PLDMD
+88 
-93 DVEKDWDKPVT
+93 DVERDWDKPVA
-104 EACIAAKSSII
+104 EAGIAAKSSII
-115 VRVGA
+115 IRVGA

-136 HSVGEPMGVSVRADV
+136 HRIGEPMGVNVRADV

-157 VTCTDKHSRI
+157 ATCTDKHERI

-172 LPSTGVNTERI
+172 LPTTGVNTERI

-196 LGNDALYHSKATVSK
+196 LGNDSLYHSKAAVSK
-211 ELVDTLQVSD
+211 ELVDTLQASSN
-221 DETTIVQAA
+221 ENAIVQTAKQSEEHAA
-230 KKSEEDETKRAE
+230 KVEEKM
-242 NRAICDA
+242 AIQEA
-249 IAKEKPRGLFALKPE
+249 IRKEKPRGIFALQPE
-264 NAYEEHFSHV
+264 RTYAEHFSHV
-274 NNSQNLDEEQ
+274 QNVKNVQNSQNNLNLDLKNNSAALSNQ
-284 HKPLTVREVHDRL
+284 NPACDSSAPLTVRQVHDRL

-330 IYDMIGAFIGA
+330 AYDMLGAFIGA
-341 GIGHWVRRRMF
+341 GIGHYVRRRMF

-363 VAVAIGA
+363 IAVAVGA
-370 SACIASLHLIGLF
+370 LSCIASLRLVGCF
-383 DPSAPLHNTAYIG
+383 DPAALHHNTAYIG

-422 IQRLSYTVAIILM
+422 IQRLCYTMAIILM
-435 GTLAGWMVASLIQLN
+435 GTLAGWMVASLVQLN

-486 QRMCVVAGVIGAITD
+486 QRMCFVAGIIGAITD
-501 TLRLTMVD
+501 TLRLTMAD
-509 FGISAE
+509 FGIAAE
-515 ISAFTGALLAG
+515 IAAFTGALLAG

-532 RSIVRHGWAPQY
+532 RSVVHRGWAPQY
-544 LGYPRISLTVPSI
+544 LGYPRIGLTVPSI

-573 GQFNTIPALNWAF
+573 GQFNTLPALDWTF
-586 KAFMV
+586 RAFMV
-591 IICLPI
+591 IICLPL
-597 GLAVARVITDKN
+597 GLAVARVITDKS
-609 WRYDV
+609 WRYDIQSYRE

>member
-1 MRILKTVSTAE
+1 MSTVDSNEDNNTCNNANVHNCNNCDNCNTNYS
-12 NSTSADN
+12 NSC
-19 SNNNSKTSDNNASGD
+19 NNN
-34 SSDNSDNIDSLFK
+34 
-47 DSVPSDRESYI
+47 PE
-58 NNKES
+58 
-63 KNNPKILPNGHVVG
+63 ILPTGHVVG
-77 KPSGRFFTHAI
+77 KPSGRFHTHAI

-93 DVEKDWDKPVT
+93 DVERDWDKPVT

-115 VRVGA
+115 IRVGA

-136 HSVGEPMGVSVRADV
+136 HRIGEPMGVHVRADV

-157 VTCTDKHSRI
+157 ATCTDKHERI

-172 LPSTGVNTERI
+172 LPTTGVNTERI

-196 LGNDALYHSKATVSK
+196 LGNDSLYHSKATVSK
-211 ELVDTLQVSD
+211 ELVDTLQESD
-221 DETTIVQAA
+221 VERDIVQTAKQSEENAA
-230 KKSEEDETKRAE
+230 KKAE
-242 NRAICDA
+242 KQALQEAIK
-249 IAKEKPRGLFALKPE
+249 KEKPRGIFALQPE
-264 NAYEEHFSHV
+264 NAYAEHFSHV
-274 NNSQNLDEEQ
+274 QKITENSNKEDENN
-284 HKPLTVREVHDRL
+284 HPLTVREVHDRL

-311 AGLASAVACASFA
+311 AGLASAIACASFA

-330 IYDMIGAFIGA
+330 LYDMIGAFIGA
-341 GIGHWVRRRMF
+341 GIGHYIRRRMF

-370 SACIASLHLIGLF
+370 LSCIGSLQLIGYF
-383 DPSAPLHNTAYIG
+383 DPSALNHTTAYIG

-422 IQRLSYTVAIILM
+422 IQRLCYTLAIILM
-435 GTLAGWMVASLIQLN
+435 GTLAGWTVASIVQLN
-450 PQGFT
+450 PQGFP

-466 LRMITAF
+466 LRLITAF

-486 QRMCVVAGVIGAITD
+486 QRMCIVAGVIGAITD
-501 TLRLTMVD
+501 TLRLTMTD
-509 FGISAE
+509 FGIAAE
-515 ISAFTGALLAG
+515 IAAFTGALLAG

-532 RSIVRHGWAPQY
+532 RSIVRHGFAPQY
-544 LGYPRISLTVPSI
+544 LGYPRIGLTVPSI

-573 GQFNTIPALNWAF
+573 GQFHTLPALDWTF
-586 KAFMV
+586 RAFMV

-597 GLAVARVITDKN
+597 GLAVARVITDKS

>member
-1 MRILKTVSTAE
+1 ME
-12 NSTSADN
+12 
-19 SNNNSKTSDNNASGD
+19 
-34 SSDNSDNIDSLFK
+34 
-47 DSVPSDRESYI
+47 
-58 NNKES
+58 
-63 KNNPKILPNGHVVG
+63 
-77 KPSGRFFTHAI
+77 
-88 PLDMD
+88 
-93 DVEKDWDKPVT
+93 DVERDWDKPVA
-104 EACIAAKSSII
+104 EAGIAAKSSII
-115 VRVGA
+115 IRVGA

-136 HSVGEPMGVSVRADV
+136 HRIGEPMGVNVRADV

-157 VTCTDKHSRI
+157 ATCTDKHERI

-172 LPSTGVNTERI
+172 LPTTGVNTERI

-196 LGNDALYHSKATVSK
+196 LGNDSLYHSKAAVSK
-211 ELVDTLQVSD
+211 ELVDTLQASSN
-221 DETTIVQAA
+221 ENAIVQTA
-230 KKSEEDETKRAE
+230 KKSEENAAKVEEKM
-242 NRAICDA
+242 AIQEA
-249 IAKEKPRGLFALKPE
+249 IRKEKPRGIFALQPE
-264 NAYEEHFSHV
+264 KTYAEHFSHV
-274 NNSQNLDEEQ
+274 QNVKNVQNSQNNLNLDLKNNSAALSNQ
-284 HKPLTVREVHDRL
+284 NPACDSSAPLTVRQVHDRL

-330 IYDMIGAFIGA
+330 AYDMLGAFIGA
-341 GIGHWVRRRMF
+341 GIGHYVRRRMF

-363 VAVAIGA
+363 IAVAVGA
-370 SACIASLHLIGLF
+370 LSCIASLRLVGCF
-383 DPSAPLHNTAYIG
+383 DPAALHHNTAYIG

-422 IQRLSYTVAIILM
+422 IQRLCYTMAIILM
-435 GTLAGWMVASLIQLN
+435 GTLAGWMVASLVQLN

-486 QRMCVVAGVIGAITD
+486 QRMCFVAGIIGAITD
-501 TLRLTMVD
+501 TLRLTMAD
-509 FGISAE
+509 FGIAAE
-515 ISAFTGALLAG
+515 IAAFTGALLAG

-532 RSIVRHGWAPQY
+532 RSVVHRGWAPQY
-544 LGYPRISLTVPSI
+544 LGYPRIGLTVPSI

-573 GQFNTIPALNWAF
+573 GQFNTLPALDWTF
-586 KAFMV
+586 RAFMV
-591 IICLPI
+591 IICLPL
-597 GLAVARVITDKN
+597 GLAVARVITDKS
-609 WRYDV
+609 WRYDIQSYRK

>member
-1 MRILKTVSTAE
+1 ME
-12 NSTSADN
+12 
-19 SNNNSKTSDNNASGD
+19 
-34 SSDNSDNIDSLFK
+34 
-47 DSVPSDRESYI
+47 
-58 NNKES
+58 
-63 KNNPKILPNGHVVG
+63 
-77 KPSGRFFTHAI
+77 
-88 PLDMD
+88 
-93 DVEKDWDKPVT
+93 DVERDWDKPVA
-104 EACIAAKSSII
+104 EAGIAAKSSII
-115 VRVGA
+115 IRVGA

-136 HSVGEPMGVSVRADV
+136 HRVGEPMGVNVRADV

-157 VTCTDKHSRI
+157 ATCTDKHERI

-172 LPSTGVNTERI
+172 LPTTGVNTERI

-196 LGNDALYHSKATVSK
+196 LGNDSLYHSKAAVSK
-211 ELVDTLQVSD
+211 ELVDTLQASSN
-221 DETTIVQAA
+221 ENAIVQTA
-230 KKSEEDETKRAE
+230 KKSEENAAKVEEKM
-242 NRAICDA
+242 AIQEA
-249 IAKEKPRGLFALKPE
+249 IRKEKPRGIFALQPE
-264 NAYEEHFSHV
+264 KTYAEHFSHV
-274 NNSQNLDEEQ
+274 QNVKNVQNSQNNLNLDLKNNSAALSNQ
-284 HKPLTVREVHDRL
+284 NPVCDSSAPLTVRQVHDRL

-330 IYDMIGAFIGA
+330 AYDMLGAFIGA
-341 GIGHWVRRRMF
+341 GIGHYVRRRMF

-363 VAVAIGA
+363 IAVAVGA
-370 SACIASLHLIGLF
+370 LSCIASLRLVGCF
-383 DPSAPLHNTAYIG
+383 DPAALHHNTAYIG

-422 IQRLSYTVAIILM
+422 IQRLCYTMAIILM
-435 GTLAGWMVASLIQLN
+435 GTLAGWMVASLVQLN

-486 QRMCVVAGVIGAITD
+486 QRMCFVAGIIGAITD
-501 TLRLTMVD
+501 TLRLTMAD
-509 FGISAE
+509 FGIAAE
-515 ISAFTGALLAG
+515 IAAFTGALLAG

-532 RSIVRHGWAPQY
+532 RSVVHRGWAPQY
-544 LGYPRISLTVPSI
+544 LGYPRIGLTVPSI

-573 GQFNTIPALNWAF
+573 GQFNTLPALDWTF
-586 KAFMV
+586 RAFMV
-591 IICLPI
+591 IICLPL

-609 WRYDV
+609 WRYDI

>member
-1 MRILKTVSTAE
+1 ME
-12 NSTSADN
+12 
-19 SNNNSKTSDNNASGD
+19 
-34 SSDNSDNIDSLFK
+34 
-47 DSVPSDRESYI
+47 
-58 NNKES
+58 
-63 KNNPKILPNGHVVG
+63 
-77 KPSGRFFTHAI
+77 
-88 PLDMD
+88 
-93 DVEKDWDKPVT
+93 DVERDWDKPVA
-104 EACIAAKSSII
+104 EAGIAAKSSII
-115 VRVGA
+115 IRVGA

-136 HSVGEPMGVSVRADV
+136 HRIGEPMGVNVRADV

-157 VTCTDKHSRI
+157 ATCTDKHERI

-172 LPSTGVNTERI
+172 LPTTGVNTERI

-196 LGNDALYHSKATVSK
+196 LGNDSLYHSKAAVSK
-211 ELVDTLQVSD
+211 ELVDTLQASSN
-221 DETTIVQAA
+221 ENAIVQTA
-230 KKSEEDETKRAE
+230 KKSEENAAKVEEKM
-242 NRAICDA
+242 AIQEA
-249 IAKEKPRGLFALKPE
+249 IRKEKPRGIFALQPE
-264 NAYEEHFSHV
+264 KTYAEHFSHV
-274 NNSQNLDEEQ
+274 QNVKNVQNSQNNLNLDLKNNSAALSNQ
-284 HKPLTVREVHDRL
+284 NPACDSSAPLTVRQVHDRL

-330 IYDMIGAFIGA
+330 AYDMLGAFIGA
-341 GIGHWVRRRMF
+341 GIGHYVRRRMF

-363 VAVAIGA
+363 IAVAVGA
-370 SACIASLHLIGLF
+370 LSCIASLRLVGCF
-383 DPSAPLHNTAYIG
+383 DPAALHHNTAYIG

-422 IQRLSYTVAIILM
+422 IQRLCYTMAIILM
-435 GTLAGWMVASLIQLN
+435 GTLAGWMVASLVQLN

-486 QRMCVVAGVIGAITD
+486 QRMCFVAGIIGAITD
-501 TLRLTMVD
+501 TLRLTMAD
-509 FGISAE
+509 FGIAAE
-515 ISAFTGALLAG
+515 IAAFTGALLAG

-532 RSIVRHGWAPQY
+532 RSVVHRGWAPQY
-544 LGYPRISLTVPSI
+544 LGYPRIGLTVPSI

-573 GQFNTIPALNWAF
+573 GQFNTLPALDWTF
-586 KAFMV
+586 RAFMV
-591 IICLPI
+591 IICLPL
-597 GLAVARVITDKN
+597 GLAVARVITDKS
-609 WRYDV
+609 WRYDI

>member
-1 MRILKTVSTAE
+1 ME
-12 NSTSADN
+12 
-19 SNNNSKTSDNNASGD
+19 
-34 SSDNSDNIDSLFK
+34 
-47 DSVPSDRESYI
+47 
-58 NNKES
+58 
-63 KNNPKILPNGHVVG
+63 
-77 KPSGRFFTHAI
+77 
-88 PLDMD
+88 
-93 DVEKDWDKPVT
+93 DVERDWDKPVA
-104 EACIAAKSSII
+104 EAGIAAKSSII
-115 VRVGA
+115 IRVGA

-136 HSVGEPMGVSVRADV
+136 HRIGEPMGVNVRADV

-157 VTCTDKHSRI
+157 ATCTDKHERI

-172 LPSTGVNTERI
+172 LPTTGVNTERI

-196 LGNDALYHSKATVSK
+196 LGNDSLYHSKAAVSK
-211 ELVDTLQVSD
+211 ELVDTLQASSN
-221 DETTIVQAA
+221 ENAIVQTA
-230 KKSEEDETKRAE
+230 KKSEENAAKVEEKM
-242 NRAICDA
+242 AIQEA
-249 IAKEKPRGLFALKPE
+249 IRKEKPRGIFALQPE
-264 NAYEEHFSHV
+264 KTYAEHFSHV
-274 NNSQNLDEEQ
+274 QNVKNVQNSQNNLNLDLKNNP
-284 HKPLTVREVHDRL
+284 HNSNNPNNAGDFSAPLTVRQVHDRL

-330 IYDMIGAFIGA
+330 AYDMLGAFIGA
-341 GIGHWVRRRMF
+341 GIGHYVRRRMF

-363 VAVAIGA
+363 IAVAVGA
-370 SACIASLHLIGLF
+370 LSCIASLRLVGCF
-383 DPSAPLHNTAYIG
+383 DPAALHHNTAYIG

-422 IQRLSYTVAIILM
+422 IQRLCYTMAIILM
-435 GTLAGWMVASLIQLN
+435 GTLAGWMVASLVQLN

-486 QRMCVVAGVIGAITD
+486 QRMCFVAGIIGAITD
-501 TLRLTMVD
+501 TLRLTMAD
-509 FGISAE
+509 FGIAAE
-515 ISAFTGALLAG
+515 IAAFTGALLAG

-532 RSIVRHGWAPQY
+532 RSVVHRGWAPQY
-544 LGYPRISLTVPSI
+544 LGYPRIGLTVPSI

-573 GQFNTIPALNWAF
+573 GQFNTLPALDWTF
-586 KAFMV
+586 RAFMV
-591 IICLPI
+591 IICLPL
-597 GLAVARVITDKN
+597 GLAVARVITDKS
-609 WRYDV
+609 WRYDIQSYRK

>member
-1 MRILKTVSTAE
+1 MSTV
-12 NSTSADN
+12 D
-19 SNNNSKTSDNNASGD
+19 SNEDNNTCNNT
-34 SSDNSDNIDSLFK
+34 SSDNCDSCNNNYNNSRDNK
-47 DSVPSDRESYI
+47 PE
-58 NNKES
+58 
-63 KNNPKILPNGHVVG
+63 ILPTGHVVG
-77 KPSGRFFTHAI
+77 KPSGRFHTHAI

-93 DVEKDWDKPVT
+93 DVERDWDKPVT

-115 VRVGA
+115 IRVGA

-136 HSVGEPMGVSVRADV
+136 HRIGEPMGVHVRADV

-157 VTCTDKHSRI
+157 ATCTDKHERI

-172 LPSTGVNTERI
+172 LPTTGVNTERI

-196 LGNDALYHSKATVSK
+196 LGNDSLYHSKATVSK
-211 ELVDTLQVSD
+211 ELVDTLQESD
-221 DETTIVQAA
+221 VERDIVQTAKQSEENAA
-230 KKSEEDETKRAE
+230 KIAE
-242 NRAICDA
+242 KQALQEAIK
-249 IAKEKPRGLFALKPE
+249 KEKPRGIFALQPE
-264 NAYEEHFSHV
+264 NAYAEHFSHV
-274 NNSQNLDEEQ
+274 QKITENSNKEDENN
-284 HKPLTVREVHDRL
+284 HPLTVREVHDRL

-341 GIGHWVRRRMF
+341 GIGHYIRRRMF

-370 SACIASLHLIGLF
+370 LACIGSLRLIGYF
-383 DPSAPLHNTAYIG
+383 DPSALNHTTAYIG

-422 IQRLSYTVAIILM
+422 IQRLCYTLAIILM
-435 GTLAGWMVASLIQLN
+435 GTLAGWTVASIVQLN
-450 PQGFT
+450 PQGFP

-466 LRMITAF
+466 LRLITAF

-486 QRMCVVAGVIGAITD
+486 QRMCIVAGVIGAITD
-501 TLRLTMVD
+501 TLRLTMTD
-509 FGISAE
+509 FGIAAE
-515 ISAFTGALLAG
+515 IAAFSGALLAG

-532 RSIVRHGWAPQY
+532 RAIVRHGFAPQY
-544 LGYPRISLTVPSI
+544 LGYPRIGLTVPSI

-573 GQFNTIPALNWAF
+573 GQFHTLPALDWTF
-586 KAFMV
+586 RAFMV

-597 GLAVARVITDKN
+597 GLAVARVITDKS

>member
-1 MRILKTVSTAE
+1 ME
-12 NSTSADN
+12 
-19 SNNNSKTSDNNASGD
+19 
-34 SSDNSDNIDSLFK
+34 
-47 DSVPSDRESYI
+47 
-58 NNKES
+58 
-63 KNNPKILPNGHVVG
+63 
-77 KPSGRFFTHAI
+77 
-88 PLDMD
+88 
-93 DVEKDWDKPVT
+93 DVERDWDKPVA
-104 EACIAAKSSII
+104 EAGIAAKSSII
-115 VRVGA
+115 IRVGA

-136 HSVGEPMGVSVRADV
+136 HRIGEPMGVNVRADV

-157 VTCTDKHSRI
+157 ATCTDKHERI

-172 LPSTGVNTERI
+172 LPTTGVNTERI

-196 LGNDALYHSKATVSK
+196 LGNDSLYHSKAAVSK
-211 ELVDTLQVSD
+211 ELVDTLQASSN
-221 DETTIVQAA
+221 ENAIVQTA
-230 KKSEEDETKRAE
+230 KKSEENAAKVEEKM
-242 NRAICDA
+242 AIQEA
-249 IAKEKPRGLFALKPE
+249 IRKEKPRGIFALQPE
-264 NAYEEHFSHV
+264 RTYAEHFSHV
-274 NNSQNLDEEQ
+274 QNVKNVQNSQNNLNLDLKNNSAALSNQ
-284 HKPLTVREVHDRL
+284 NPACDSSAPLTVRQVHDRL

-330 IYDMIGAFIGA
+330 AYDMLGAFIGA
-341 GIGHWVRRRMF
+341 GIGHYVRRRMF

-363 VAVAIGA
+363 IAVAVGA
-370 SACIASLHLIGLF
+370 LSCIASLRLVGCF
-383 DPSAPLHNTAYIG
+383 DPAALHHNTAYIG

-422 IQRLSYTVAIILM
+422 IQRLCYTMAIILM
-435 GTLAGWMVASLIQLN
+435 GTLAGWMVASLVQLN

-486 QRMCVVAGVIGAITD
+486 QRMCFVAGIIGAITD
-501 TLRLTMVD
+501 TLRLTMAD
-509 FGISAE
+509 FGIAAE
-515 ISAFTGALLAG
+515 IAAFTGALLAG

-532 RSIVRHGWAPQY
+532 RAIVHRGWAPQY

-573 GQFNTIPALNWAF
+573 GQFNTLPALDWTF
-586 KAFMV
+586 RAFMV
-591 IICLPI
+591 IICLPL

-609 WRYDV
+609 WRYDI

>member
-1 MRILKTVSTAE
+1 
-12 NSTSADN
+12 
-19 SNNNSKTSDNNASGD
+19 
-34 SSDNSDNIDSLFK
+34 
-47 DSVPSDRESYI
+47 
-58 NNKES
+58 
-63 KNNPKILPNGHVVG
+63 
-77 KPSGRFFTHAI
+77 
-88 PLDMD
+88 MD
-93 DVEKDWDKPVT
+93 DVERDWDKPVT
-104 EACIAAKSSII
+104 EAGIAAKSSII
-115 VRVGA
+115 IRVGA

-136 HSVGEPMGVSVRADV
+136 HRIGEPMGVNVRADV

-157 VTCTDKHSRI
+157 ATCTDKHERI

-172 LPSTGVNTERI
+172 LPTTGVNTERI

-196 LGNDALYHSKATVSK
+196 LGNDSLYHSKAAVSK
-211 ELVDTLQVSD
+211 ELVDTLQASSN
-221 DETTIVQAA
+221 ENAIVQTAKQSEAHAA
-230 KKSEEDETKRAE
+230 KVEEKIALQE
-242 NRAICDA
+242 AIR
-249 IAKEKPRGLFALKPE
+249 KEKPRGIFALQPE
-264 NAYEEHFSHV
+264 KTYAEHFAHV
-274 NNSQNLDEEQ
+274 QNVQNVQNNYNNQNQNSKNDLNSGLKNNSHNSNNPNNAGDFSA
-284 HKPLTVREVHDRL
+284 PLTVRQVHDRL

-330 IYDMIGAFIGA
+330 AYDMLGAFIGA
-341 GIGHWVRRRMF
+341 GIGHYVRRRMF

-363 VAVAIGA
+363 IAVAVGA
-370 SACIASLHLIGLF
+370 LSCIASLRLVGCF
-383 DPSAPLHNTAYIG
+383 DPAALHHNTAYIG

-422 IQRLSYTVAIILM
+422 IQRLCYTMAIILM
-435 GTLAGWMVASLIQLN
+435 GTLAGWMVASLVQLN

-486 QRMCVVAGVIGAITD
+486 QRMCFVAGIIGAITD
-501 TLRLTMVD
+501 TLRLTMAD
-509 FGISAE
+509 FGVAAE
-515 ISAFTGALLAG
+515 IAAFTGALLAG

-532 RSIVRHGWAPQY
+532 RAVVHRGWAPQY
-544 LGYPRISLTVPSI
+544 LGYPRIGLTVPSI

-573 GQFNTIPALNWAF
+573 GQFNTLPALDWTF
-586 KAFMV
+586 RAFMV
-591 IICLPI
+591 IICLPL
-597 GLAVARVITDKN
+597 GLAVARVITDKS
-609 WRYDV
+609 WRYDI

>member
-1 MRILKTVSTAE
+1 
-12 NSTSADN
+12 
-19 SNNNSKTSDNNASGD
+19 
-34 SSDNSDNIDSLFK
+34 
-47 DSVPSDRESYI
+47 
-58 NNKES
+58 
-63 KNNPKILPNGHVVG
+63 
-77 KPSGRFFTHAI
+77 
-88 PLDMD
+88 MD
-93 DVEKDWDKPVT
+93 DVERDWDKPVT
-104 EACIAAKSSII
+104 EAGIAAKSSII
-115 VRVGA
+115 IRVGA

-136 HSVGEPMGVSVRADV
+136 HRIGEPMGVNVRADV

-157 VTCTDKHSRI
+157 ATCTDKHERI

-172 LPSTGVNTERI
+172 LPTTGVNTERI

-196 LGNDALYHSKATVSK
+196 LGNDSLYHSKAAVSK
-211 ELVDTLQVSD
+211 ELVDTLQAGSN
-221 DETTIVQAA
+221 ENAIVQTAKQSEENAA
-230 KKSEEDETKRAE
+230 KVEEKM
-242 NRAICDA
+242 AIQEA
-249 IAKEKPRGLFALKPE
+249 IRKEKPRGIFALQPE
-264 NAYEEHFSHV
+264 RTYAEHFSHV
-274 NNSQNLDEEQ
+274 QNVKNVQNSQNNLNLDLKNNS
-284 HKPLTVREVHDRL
+284 HNSNNPNNAGDFSAPLTVRQVHDRL

-330 IYDMIGAFIGA
+330 AYDMLGAFIGA
-341 GIGHWVRRRMF
+341 GIGHYVRRRMF

-363 VAVAIGA
+363 IAVAVGA
-370 SACIASLHLIGLF
+370 LSCIASLRLVGCF
-383 DPSAPLHNTAYIG
+383 DPAALHHNTAYIG

-422 IQRLSYTVAIILM
+422 IQRLCYTMAIILM
-435 GTLAGWMVASLIQLN
+435 GTLAGWMVASLVQLN

-486 QRMCVVAGVIGAITD
+486 QRMCFVAGIIGAITD
-501 TLRLTMVD
+501 TLRLTMAD
-509 FGISAE
+509 FGVAAE
-515 ISAFTGALLAG
+515 IAAFTGALLAG

-532 RSIVRHGWAPQY
+532 RAVVHRGWAPQY
-544 LGYPRISLTVPSI
+544 LGYPRIGLTVPSI

-573 GQFNTIPALNWAF
+573 GQFNTLPALDWTF
-586 KAFMV
+586 RAFMV
-591 IICLPI
+591 IICLPL
-597 GLAVARVITDKN
+597 GLAVARVITDRS
-609 WRYDV
+609 WRYDIQPYSLVIQRINKNAQ